1 MSWIKSL
8 WAKWKVSISFV
19 GGALVV
25 ATAYGTCTVEPDK
38 EAIQK
43 EVLEKAGLEDKES
56 MSSEEK
62 KEEPKEEPKE
72 EKKESDEVEPIPV
85 EKVEEIEGAKDAE

>member
-25 ATAYGTCTVEPDK
+25 ASAYGTCTVEPDK

-43 EVLEKAGLEDKES
+43 EVLEKAGIEEKKEE
-56 MSSEEK
+56 SSEEK
-62 KEEPKEEPKE
+62 KEEPKVEEAKKEEPKE
-72 EKKESDEVEPIPV
+72 EPAAEEKAEEPKEEP
-85 EKVEEIEGAKDAE
+85 K